1 MKRQWRKFLKES
13 EKNKLYKTKIA
24 YYAVPWL
31 VTYLDR
37 SMKKGNVKDVVS
49 ILETLE
55 KIHNITLDDKGN
67 LCYIKD
73 NKSEVRRWAVKK

>member
-73 NKSEVRRWAVKK
+73 NKSEVRR